1 VTVDADLPGRLL
13 RVLRAA
19 TAVPGLAYGEPPRPL
34 TGGFWAELVIFSLAS
49 PPPGWPGELVAR
61 LMPDAALAHKETVVQ
76 AAVASA
82 GFPTPV
88 VRASGGPQDGLGRAF
103 MVMDRA
109 PGAPPL
115 AGLAGAGAIAS
126 ALRAL
131 RQIPG
136 LLAAPMAQ
144 LHALDAQ
151 QVRGQLGLACG
162 VPVTIPGML
171 AGLQEAAARY
181 PRADLVTAAQW
192 LAGHPPPP
200 APEVICHGD
209 LHPFNLLID
218 GAKVT
223 VLDWS
228 AALLAPRAYDVAFT
242 SLILAEPPLV
252 VPRAVR
258 PAVRRA
264 GAGLAGRFIARYQ
277 QAADVEI
284 GTGELTWH
292 QAVVCLRALA
302 EVASWA
308 QQGSLDS
315 RAGHPWLVSG
325 PAFARR
331 LAALTG
337 ADVRMPQPGEQS
349 EGPAA
354 PAPAK
359 VGARPRRRAARPGN

>member
-13 RVLRAA
+13 QVLQ
-19 TAVPGLAYGEPPRPL
+19 AVTGLPGLAYAEPPRPL
-34 TGGFWAELVIFSLAS
+34 TGGFWAELVTFSLAS
-49 PPPGWPGELVAR
+49 PPPGWPSELVAR
-61 LMPDAALAHKETVVQ
+61 LMPDAVLARKETIVQ

-88 VRASGGPQDGLGRAF
+88 VRASGGPEDGLGRAF

-115 AGLAGAGAIAS
+115 ASLAGAGVTAS
-126 ALRAL
+126 AVWAL

-136 LLAAPMAQ
+136 LLAAPMAK
-144 LHALDAQ
+144 LHALDPQ
-151 QVRGQLGLACG
+151 PVRDQLGPSSGVAVTMPEWLAA
-162 VPVTIPGML
+162 L
-171 AGLQEAAARY
+171 REAAAGY
-181 PRADLVTAAQW
+181 QRADLAAAAQW
-192 LAGHPPPP
+192 LADHPRPP

-218 GAKVT
+218 GDKVT

-228 AALLAPRAYDVAFT
+228 TALLAPRAYDVAFT

-252 VPRAVR
+252 VLRGAR
-258 PAVRRA
+258 PAVRWA
-264 GAGLAGRFIARYQ
+264 GARLASRFIARYQ
-277 QAADVEI
+277 QAAGIEI
-284 GTGELTWH
+284 GKRDLAWYQG
-292 QAVVCLRALA
+292 VVCLRALA
-302 EVASWA
+302 EVAGWA
-308 QQGSLDS
+308 WAGQLDG
-315 RAGHPWLVSG
+315 RAGHPWLVCG

-337 ADVRMPQPGEQS
+337 VDARAPRPAEQPQRA
-349 EGPAA
+349 AA

-359 VGARPRRRAARPGN
+359 MGARARRRAERPGN

>member
-13 RVLRAA
+13 QVLRAV
-19 TAVPGLAYGEPPRPL
+19 TAIPGLAYAEPPRPL
-34 TGGFWAELVIFSLAS
+34 TGGFWAELFTFSLAS
-49 PPPGWPGELVAR
+49 PPPGWPRELVAR
-61 LMPDAALAHKETVVQ
+61 LMPDAALARKETIVQ
-76 AAVASA
+76 AVVASA

-126 ALRAL
+126 AIGAL

-151 QVRGQLGLACG
+151 PVRGQLGPACG

-171 AGLQEAAARY
+171 AGLQEAAAGY
-181 PRADLVTAAQW
+181 PRADLVAAAQW

-228 AALLAPRAYDVAFT
+228 AALLASRAYDVAFT

-264 GAGLAGRFIARYQ
+264 GAGLARRFIARYQ
-277 QAADVEI
+277 QAAGVQI
-284 GTGELTWH
+284 GTGELAWH
-292 QAVVCLRALA
+292 QGVVCLRALI
-302 EVASWA
+302 EVAGWA
-308 QQGSLDS
+308 QQEGLDA

-337 ADVRMPQPGEQS
+337 ADVRMPWAGEPP
-349 EGPAA
+349 ERPAA
-354 PAPAK
+354 PARAK
-359 VGARPRRRAARPGN
+359 VGARPRRRLGRPGN